1 MSGQASAPA
10 SSANLGP
17 GFDCIALALELRC
30 KVTAEPSDAWLLVEG
45 GTASPGEEDD
55 LVVRAVRMAVGR
67 SMRLTIS
74 SDIPA
79 SRGLGSS
86 AAVTTAAAVAAMRAV
101 DMPVDVEKLFR
112 IICELEGHTDNAAA
126 AVFGGL
132 VLMESSGV
140 RRHIDLSPKLGIV
153 VAIPNHQLPTE
164 EARAWL
170 PPVVNL
176 KAATR
181 NLARFGFLL
190 EGLRTGDSDA
200 LRFAAGDEMHEP
212 FRAALAPFTDELMM
226 AAQRAGAFHT
236 CWSGAGPS
244 VLAFCNVGRV
254 EVVSMALSGQLGD
267 NGTVMVLE
275 PTADGFR

>member
-1 MSGQASAPA
+1 MSIEFDDMIPPNEDTSRRDFLRHTG
-10 SSANLGP
+10 LGF
-17 GFDCIALALELRC
+17 GLIALAHILQYEN
-30 KVTAEPSDAWLLVEG
+30 LL
-45 GTASPGEEDD
+45 AAP
-55 LVVRAVRMAVGR
+55 
-67 SMRLTIS
+67 
-74 SDIPA
+74 
-79 SRGLGSS
+79 S
-86 AAVTTAAAVAAMRAV
+86 AA
-101 DMPVDVEKLFR
+101 
-112 IICELEGHTDNAAA
+112 
-126 AVFGGL
+126 
-132 VLMESSGV
+132 SY
-140 RRHIDLSPKLGIV
+140 DLSPKLGIV

-244 VLAFCNVGRV
+244 ALAFCNVGRV